1 MHRGALMKNFIL
13 AAAIMAV
20 GTGAVA
26 ADSGAAGFDALAR
39 SVLSGA
45 ARAEVL
51 VPAIPSPAFAEGNA
65 PKTFADY
72 EYDSAMGYKLAAAAA
87 AGNLGAFHGKCYE
100 YVSYHME
107 AAGVIRPEQWNEL
120 GIGPDYAADFAEWA
134 AANPET
140 MRRELKLARIPT
152 PADKMAVPVGS
163 IIVYERGACGFSRK
177 AGHIEV
183 VTRPD
188 WACSDGCESLDQA
201 CFGDPSVSARI
212 HVIIPVK

>member
-1 MHRGALMKNFIL
+1 MKNIIL
-13 AAAIMAV
+13 AAAV
-20 GTGAVA
+20 LA
-26 ADSGAAGFDALAR
+26 AIPCAALADAGAAGFEAMAR
-39 SVLSGA
+39 TVLSGA
-45 ARAEVL
+45 SRAEVP
-51 VPAIPSPAFAEGNA
+51 VPASPAPSPAGEDG

-72 EYDSAMGYKLAAAAA
+72 EYDAAAGGKLAAAAA
-87 AGNLGAFHGKCYE
+87 SGNLGAFHGKCYE

-107 AAGVIRPEQWNEL
+107 AAGVIRPEQWDQL

-134 AANPET
+134 VANPAA
-140 MRRELKLARIPT
+140 MRRELKLVKIPT
-152 PADKMAVPVGS
+152 PSDKLEIPAGS

-201 CFGDPSVSARI
+201 CFADPAVSARI
-212 HVIIPVK
+212 HVMIPVK